1 MHHRLPSSARE
12 RPARRPRLTALPSD
26 SDRSTYDSPEG
37 RRPSGAGP
45 ASHRT
50 HPLDGSGP
58 SPPPASL
65 ACPRA
70 CHLPPETPRSPRA
83 GQGPCSSSTP
93 PAPVGLCQG
102 AGRSLKRLAR
112 SPTVRPWAR
121 HLHPGTLPLL
131 SPAGPGS
138 GTLVPCAP
146 PFPAHGPSGHPSCAV
161 PPPPRVSCRPG
172 SSGHYEALRPC
183 PSPLGA
189 GGSRS
194 AQQHVVGRPGPPAR
208 VRATTRHGL
217 NRVLSK
223 STCF

>member
-1 MHHRLPSSARE
+1 M
-12 RPARRPRLTALPSD
+12 
-26 SDRSTYDSPEG
+26 
-37 RRPSGAGP
+37 
-45 ASHRT
+45 
-50 HPLDGSGP
+50 DGSGP

-138 GTLVPCAP
+138 GALVPCAP
-146 PFPAHGPSGHPSCAV
+146 PFLAHGPSGHPSCAV
-161 PPPPRVSCRPG
+161 PCPPPPG
-172 SSGHYEALRPC
+172 SAAGLARLVTTRRSDPVLPRWG
-183 PSPLGA
+183 LGA
-189 GGSRS
+189 
-194 AQQHVVGRPGPPAR
+194 PAR
-208 VRATTRHGL
+208 PSSVWWADLAHRPESGPAQVTG
-217 NRVLSK
+217 
-223 STCF
+223 